1 MPARRPTA
9 PTAEA
14 TAADSRRL
22 LAEHAAYVVQ
32 LAAQLREQA
41 LDAALAPIGLTS
53 NRLRVLSIVRRMKSA
68 TMGELAFLS
77 GIDRTTLTRTV
88 DQLTDAGLVARR
100 DAPRDR
106 RKVALALTPKGARLH
121 RSAIPMA
128 AEVNRTAFADISD
141 ERLRAAIK
149 VLRDVIG
156 ELVTDRRDLETLMN
170 LDRTART
177 VID

>member
-1 MPARRPTA
+1 MPGKHPSAR
-9 PTAEA
+9 TAELS
-14 TAADSRRL
+14 AADSRRL

-53 NRLRVLSIVRRMKSA
+53 NRLRVLSIIQRMKSS

-88 DQLTDAGLVARR
+88 DQLTAAELVTRG

-106 RKVALALTPKGARLH
+106 RKVALTLTAKGARLH
-121 RSAIPMA
+121 RSAMPMA
-128 AEVNRTAFADISD
+128 AEVNATAFAGISD
-141 ERLRAAIK
+141 ERLREAIK
-149 VLRDVIG
+149 ALRDMIG
-156 ELVTDRRDLETLMN
+156 QLVTDPRDLETLMS
-170 LDRTART
+170 LDRTARA

>member
-1 MPARRPTA
+1 MPATDPPA
-9 PTAEA
+9 PTPEA
-14 TAADSRRL
+14 TAEESRHL

-53 NRLRVLSIVRRMKSA
+53 NRLRVLSIIRRMKSS

-88 DQLTDAGLVARR
+88 DQLTAAELVARR

-106 RKVALALTPKGARLH
+106 RKVALTLTAKGDRLH
-121 RSAIPMA
+121 RSAIPLA
-128 AEVNRTAFADISD
+128 AEVNRTAFAGISD
-141 ERLRAAIK
+141 ERLRETIK
-149 VLRDVIG
+149 VLRDTIG
-156 ELVTDRRDLETLMN
+156 ELVTDRRDLETLMS
-170 LDRTART
+170 LARTARA